1 MKTFVLASASP
12 RRSAILE
19 QLRVPFRIEPSSY
32 EENDTTLSPE
42 ERPLRFAEGKALDV
56 SRKFPD
62 APVLGFDTLV
72 FLDGI
77 PLGKPKDRAG
87 ALSMLK
93 RLNGRSHRVVSGV
106 ALARG
111 GRILASDTET
121 TAVKF
126 RDVPESELVRYVDSG
141 EPMDKAGA
149 YAIQGL
155 GARLVES
162 IDGCFYNVVGL
173 PVSKTLTLIENLGE

>member
-12 RRSAILE
+12 RRSAILA
-19 QLRVPFRIEPSSY
+19 QIRVPFRTEPSSY
-32 EENDTTLSPE
+32 DEIDTAILPE
-42 ERPLRFAEGKALDV
+42 DRPLRFAEGKALDV
-56 SRKFPD
+56 SRKFPREL
-62 APVLGFDTLV
+62 VLGFDTLV
-72 FLDGI
+72 FLDAL
-77 PLGKPKDRAG
+77 PLGKPKDRVE

-106 ALARG
+106 AIACG
-111 GRILASDTET
+111 GKILASDTET
-121 TAVKF
+121 TVVTF
-126 RDVPESELVRYVDSG
+126 RNVPESELERYVDSG

-173 PVSKTLTLIENLGE
+173 PVAKTLKLIENSGE

>member
-12 RRSAILE
+12 RRSAILS
-19 QLRVPFRIEPSSY
+19 QLRIPFRVEPSSY
-32 EENDTTLSPE
+32 EEDGSAFSPE

-62 APVLGFDTLV
+62 EFVLGFDTLV
-72 FLDGI
+72 FLDGRA
-77 PLGKPKDRAG
+77 LGKPKDRAE
-87 ALSMLK
+87 AISMLGS
-93 RLNGRSHRVVSGV
+93 LNGRFHQVVSGV
-106 ALARG
+106 ALACG
-111 GRILASDTET
+111 GKILASDMGE

-126 RDVPESELVRYVDSG
+126 RHVSERELERYVDSG
-141 EPMDKAGA
+141 EPMGKAGA

-155 GARLVES
+155 GAGLVES

-173 PVSKTLTLIENLGE
+173 PVAKTLKLIENLGE

>member
-1 MKTFVLASASP
+1 MKTVVLASASP
-12 RRSAILE
+12 RRSAILS
-19 QLRVPFRIEPSSY
+19 QLCVPFRIEPSSY
-32 EENDTTLSPE
+32 EENGSAISPE

-62 APVLGFDTLV
+62 EFVLGFDTLV
-72 FLDGI
+72 FLDDRA
-77 PLGKPKDRAG
+77 LGKPTDRAD
-87 ALSMLK
+87 ALSML
-93 RLNGRSHRVVSGV
+93 RSLNGRSHKVVSGI

-111 GRILASDTET
+111 GKILASDVEE

-126 RDVPESELVRYVDSG
+126 RHVSERELERYVDSG

-149 YAIQGL
+149 YVIQGL
-155 GARLVES
+155 GAGLVES

-173 PVSKTLTLIENLGE
+173 PVAKTLTLIENLGE

>member
-12 RRSAILE
+12 RRSAILS
-19 QLRVPFRIEPSSY
+19 QLRIPFRTEPSSY
-32 EENDTTLSPE
+32 EEDGSLFSSE

-62 APVLGFDTLV
+62 AFVLGFDTLV
-72 FLDGI
+72 FLDGRA
-77 PLGKPKDRAG
+77 LGKPTDRTE
-87 ALSMLK
+87 ALSML
-93 RLNGRSHRVVSGV
+93 RSLNGRSHKVVSGV

-111 GRILASDTET
+111 GKILASDVEK

-126 RDVPESELVRYVDSG
+126 RHVSERELERYVDSG

-155 GARLVES
+155 GAGLVES

-173 PVSKTLTLIENLGE
+173 PVAKTLKLIENLGE

>member
-1 MKTFVLASASP
+1 MKTLVLASASP
-12 RRSAILE
+12 RRSAILA
-19 QLRVPFRIEPSSY
+19 QIRVPFRTEPSSY
-32 EENDTTLSPE
+32 EENDANLSPM

-56 SRKFPD
+56 SRKFPGE
-62 APVLGFDTLV
+62 PVLGFDTLV
-72 FLDGI
+72 FLDALS
-77 PLGKPKDRAG
+77 LGKPKDRAD

-106 ALARG
+106 ALAVDG
-111 GRILASDTET
+111 KILASDTET
-121 TAVKF
+121 TAVTF
-126 RDVPESELVRYVDSG
+126 RNVPESELERYVDSG

-173 PVSKTLTLIENLGE
+173 PVAKTLKLIENLGE